1 MFIENFTFIFLQSNL
16 TSSSCRIKYQY
27 YYIHFAQHRPRS
39 VSHRAHR
46 ASNGTY
52 PASNRALR
60 APNGVDRA
68 PNGVHRAPKGLI
80 ELEIGLIELKIG
92 LTELQT
98 GLIEL
103 VELRS
108 INAWRTV
115 LARVSGLVILF
126 PCDMIQFNPAVMDP
140 LLTEFRLQIYAI
152 LVCSGI
158 AKNAKNAC
166 AKSLGTVHG
175 VYNEGEP
182 SVGLF
187 V

>member
-1 MFIENFTFIFLQSNL
+1 MFIENLTFIFLHSNL

-46 ASNGTY
+46 ASNGTNT
-52 PASNRALR
+52 ASNRAH
-60 APNGVDRA
+60 RA

-92 LTELQT
+92 LTELQI

-108 INAWRTV
+108 INARRTV
-115 LARVSGLVILF
+115 LARVSGLVYF
-126 PCDMIQFNPAVMDP
+126 PKVKQF
-140 LLTEFRLQIYAI
+140 QID
-152 LVCSGI
+152 
-158 AKNAKNAC
+158 AK
-166 AKSLGTVHG
+166 
-175 VYNEGEP
+175 
-182 SVGLF
+182 
-187 V
+187 